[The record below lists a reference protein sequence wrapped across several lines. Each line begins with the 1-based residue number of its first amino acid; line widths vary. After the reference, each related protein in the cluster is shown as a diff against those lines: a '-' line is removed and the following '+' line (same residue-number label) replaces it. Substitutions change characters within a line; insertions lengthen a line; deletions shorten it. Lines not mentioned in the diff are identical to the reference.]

1 MTFNQGNTKASKL
14 TGVEVMEIRQKR
26 ASGVY
31 TLDRLAREYHVTS
44 NTIRNIVNMVTWQNL
59 PGVEPAHV
67 MDEAAARSMRK
78 LGELMGEQPSAL
90 GVEEE
95 TIAAMQRA
103 VEAMPQPEFLKPN
116 ADIAAKMAAYGVRP
130 PTPKELIEQLAAPA
144 HSSRSSSEPS
154 KPVIQAQ
161 SAVVDAAAKGGR
173 DASAARC
180 QTPECR
186 YDAGHSGRCKSEQGF
201 YLSAAPGG
209 DDAAISVLDQITE
222 ESAK

>member
-161 SAVVDAAAKGGR
+161 SAQDAQSGATDGSTDALYKQYLETAGTDPMNKEDFEKSIAKGQVR
-173 DASAARC
+173 
-180 QTPECR
+180 
-186 YDAGHSGRCKSEQGF
+186 
-201 YLSAAPGG
+201 
-209 DDAAISVLDQITE
+209 TE
-222 ESAK
+222 EAGK